1 MNLNYLFCKRF
12 CLAILAHMRTIIA
25 FIKKEAVLTAALLLA
40 IISSF
45 LVPPSAR
52 YVEYI
57 DFHTLSLLFGLMV
70 IMAGYQDIG
79 LFRSI
84 GQALLGITKST
95 LGLVSVLVFLPFFL
109 SMIITNDVALITF
122 VPFALTVLR
131 MGHRENLIVPVVV
144 LQTIAANLGSMMLP
158 MGNPQNLYLYAK
170 SGISLGSFV
179 LVMLPYTV
187 LSAILLMIC
196 CFVVGKRSAG
206 MVSGSES
213 PSRSGPASSVQ
224 TVPLI
229 VYTVLFI
236 LAFCAIM
243 KVCSPYVLFG
253 VVLVYCLICDRK
265 LLGRVDYSL
274 LLTFVGFFIFIGNM
288 KQLPAFNDFFARVVT
303 GHETPVAVIASQ
315 IISNV
320 PAALLLSGFTD
331 DYRALIIGTNLGG
344 LGTLI
349 ASMASLISFKQIARE
364 VPEAKGKYFGLF
376 TVSNIV
382 FLILLMLEWWIF

>member
-1 MNLNYLFCKRF
+1 
-12 CLAILAHMRTIIA
+12 MRTIIA

-84 GQALLGITKST
+84 GQALLGVTKST

-131 MGHRENLIVPVVV
+131 MGHRENQIVPVVV

-206 MVSGSES
+206 TACLSENSAQVTQSES
-213 PSRSGPASSVQ
+213 GVAGSSESSSRSGPAAPVQ
-224 TVPLI
+224 TKPLI
-229 VYTVLFI
+229 VYTLLFI
-236 LAFCAIM
+236 VAFCAIM

-274 LLTFVGFFIFIGNM
+274 LLTFIGFFIFIGNM

-331 DYRALIIGTNLGG
+331 DYRALVIGTNLGG

-376 TVSNIV
+376 TASNIV